1 MKKSIITA
9 VCITLC
15 FICIG
20 VGIFIGRI
28 SSHAMPRWEAEH
40 LTEIKPPKLNTVFDQ
55 PEYIDGK
62 LNINVASIENLC
74 LLPGIGEGLA
84 QRIID
89 YRQTIAPFASIEE
102 IRFVDGMGEKKF
114 SAIQN
119 YITIGE

>member
-1 MKKSIITA
+1 MKKSIIAA

-15 FICIG
+15 FICMGI
-20 VGIFIGRI
+20 GIFIGRI
-28 SSHAMPRWEAEH
+28 SSRAMPRWEAEY
-40 LTEIKPPKLNTVFDQ
+40 LTESKPPKVNTVFDQ

-89 YRQTIAPFASIEE
+89 YRQNIGPFASVEE

-114 SAIQN
+114 SAIREF
-119 YITIGE
+119 ITIGE